1 MDVKLDLQIYTVK
14 WLIDMEKVRIQGEL
28 KNLSE
33 TEYTSLSSMENQNVL
48 N

>member
-14 WLIDMEKVRIQGEL
+14 WFIDMEKVRIQGEL
-28 KNLSE
+28 KNLNE